1 MKKLLMGLIVLL
13 LIGSLLKGLLPSNQ
27 SSTVIVNNGTGQ
39 IYKDVQYSITN
50 SGDAVV
56 ANMYDVSGSNNSVG
70 NVINSYGEEHGVIS
84 VTSLLEFLKS
94 VLDLLMIWK

>member
-1 MKKLLMGLIVLL
+1 MKKLLMGLVVLL
-13 LIGSLLKGLLPSNQ
+13 LIGLLLKGLFPSNQ

-39 IYKDVQYSITN
+39 IYKDIKYSITN
-50 SGDAVV
+50 SGDAVI

-70 NVINSYGEEHGVIS
+70 NVINSNGEEHGVIS
-84 VTSLLEFLKS
+84 VTSLLEFLKA